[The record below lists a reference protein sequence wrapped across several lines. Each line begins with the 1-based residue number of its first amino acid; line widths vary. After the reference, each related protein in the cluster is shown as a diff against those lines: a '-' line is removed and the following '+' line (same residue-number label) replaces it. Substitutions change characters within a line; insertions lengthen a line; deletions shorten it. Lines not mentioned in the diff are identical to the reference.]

1 MSENNKN
8 SAQNVK
14 EDAPRNNFSQ
24 AYRSNYEAIVWKK
37 DKNKKTKQNQ
47 YPRNRGN

>member
-8 SAQNVK
+8 TAENGK
-14 EDAPRNNFSQ
+14 GDAPRNNFSQ

-37 DKNKKTKQNQ
+37 NKTKKQKQNQ
-47 YPRNRGN
+47 YPQIRGN